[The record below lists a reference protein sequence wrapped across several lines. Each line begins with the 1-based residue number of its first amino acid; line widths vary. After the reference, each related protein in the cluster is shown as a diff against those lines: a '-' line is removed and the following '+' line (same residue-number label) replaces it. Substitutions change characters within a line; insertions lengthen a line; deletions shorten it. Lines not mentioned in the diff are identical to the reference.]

1 MLLQQENKKDVLND
15 NIMKIKIPSIKENVG
30 VVESFIDNAKDKL
43 KITDSVYGN
52 VLIAVTEA
60 VNNAIVHGNKENRS
74 KKVEISLR
82 QYKNRLCFMIADEG
96 IGFDESKIPD
106 PTNPNN
112 LTNIKGRGV
121 FLMKNLSDK
130 IFFKKGGSLIKL
142 VFNLV

>member
-1 MLLQQENKKDVLND
+1 MLLLQQENKKGVLND

-74 KKVEISLR
+74 KKVEISLK
-82 QYKNRLCFMIADEG
+82 QYKNRLCFMVADEG
-96 IGFDESKIPD
+96 VGFDESKIPD

-121 FLMKNLSDK
+121 FLMK
-130 IFFKKGGSLIKL
+130 SLA
-142 VFNLV
+142 

>member
-1 MLLQQENKKDVLND
+1 
-15 NIMKIKIPSIKENVG
+15 MKIKIPSIKENVG
-30 VVESFIDNAKDKL
+30 VVESFIDNATDKL
-43 KITDSVYGN
+43 KIADSVYGN

-60 VNNAIVHGNKENRS
+60 VNNAIIHGNKENKS
-74 KKVEISLR
+74 KKVEISLK
-82 QYKNRLCFMIADEG
+82 QYKNKLCFVVADEG
-96 IGFDESKIPD
+96 VGFDESKIPD
-106 PTNPNN
+106 PTSANN

>member
-1 MLLQQENKKDVLND
+1 MLLQQENKKAVLND

-74 KKVEISLR
+74 KKVEISLK
-82 QYKNRLCFMIADEG
+82 QYKNRLCFMVADEG
-96 IGFDESKIPD
+96 VGFDESKIPD

-121 FLMKNLSDK
+121 FLMKNLSDE

>member
-74 KKVEISLR
+74 KKVEISLK
-82 QYKNRLCFMIADEG
+82 QYKNRLCFMVADEG
-96 IGFDESKIPD
+96 VGFDESKIPD

-121 FLMKNLSDK
+121 FLMKNLSDE